1 MGPEITKPI
10 HPPHPQP
17 RFCCVENFLPA
28 VKAEPLYPVRMVP
41 AQVPCQH
48 QASDVLALGCL
59 AARDPG
65 WRVKFLPV
73 IAEVDGFLL
82 PSREGLILTIHLQS
96 RGWGSGARYENLP
109 LSPTP
114 PPIPPASGWCYLR
127 ESSPHPLLA
136 RSVVRLGGGSEGGCN
151 CERKCL
157 GCTCLWL
164 SFVFK

>member
-10 HPPHPQP
+10 HPPPATPILLCGKFSTRCQGRTP
-17 RFCCVENFLPA
+17 VSCENGASPGPLPA
-28 VKAEPLYPVRMVP
+28 SGIRCVGSRVPGSQRSRM
-41 AQVPCQH
+41 
-48 QASDVLALGCL
+48 
-59 AARDPG
+59 
-65 WRVKFLPV
+65 RVKFLPV

-109 LSPTP
+109 SSPTP